1 MIRTIEG
8 RLSKKNNN
16 NKFAIEYLY
25 QICYNLIQRGNNM
38 YEIEFYEDKNGISEI
53 AEYIKN
59 LNRKSSTNKEC
70 RINFNKIVAYFDLLE
85 EFGTRVGEPVTKH
98 LEGEIW
104 ELRPLKNR
112 FLYAYHKDN
121 KFIILHHFIKKTQK
135 TPKRELEQ
143 AKRNLQDYLERND

>member
-1 MIRTIEG
+1 
-8 RLSKKNNN
+8 
-16 NKFAIEYLY
+16 
-25 QICYNLIQRGNNM
+25 M

-53 AEYIKN
+53 ADYIKE
-59 LNRKSSTNKEC
+59 LNQKSSTNKES

-135 TPKRELEQ
+135 TPKREIEQ